1 MFLFQFVAES
11 NLCIS
16 DTGIDFF
23 FKAALANAFHS
34 KAFSNH
40 STIHYRV
47 TFSINTSASHTHKK
61 EEPPPTTI
69 PPKREEWGKAMMVH
83 WSECEWTV
91 SQRLWEIKSRQ
102 ILNELRDKG
111 WREMKRRRSG
121 SVSVPRDCLTTLTDA
136 VFWPQEGHCSQGLTE
151 SWLVTQI
158 CTVVSSVSSLYSCQ
172 NWDYFDGKQ
181 TTLERKYEQQGTVN
195 NC

>member
-1 MFLFQFVAES
+1 MLFIARLLATTVPSITEWPSLLIHLPLMHTKKKKKPPQQF
-11 NLCIS
+11 
-16 DTGIDFF
+16 
-23 FKAALANAFHS
+23 
-34 KAFSNH
+34 
-40 STIHYRV
+40 
-47 TFSINTSASHTHKK
+47 
-61 EEPPPTTI
+61 PQ
-69 PPKREEWGKAMMVH
+69 KREEWGKTMMVH

-121 SVSVPRDCLTTLTDA
+121 SVSVPCDCLTTLTDA
-136 VFWPQEGHCSQGLTE
+136 VFWLQEGHCSQGLTE

-158 CTVVSSVSSLYSCQ
+158 CTVASSESSLYSCQ

>member
-1 MFLFQFVAES
+1 MLFIAR
-11 NLCIS
+11 L
-16 DTGIDFF
+16 
-23 FKAALANAFHS
+23 LATTVPS
-34 KAFSNH
+34 ITEWPSLL
-40 STIHYRV
+40 IHLPLM
-47 TFSINTSASHTHKK
+47 HTKK
-61 EEPPPTTI
+61 KPPL
-69 PPKREEWGKAMMVH
+69 PPYNNRPKKGKNGEKPWKVF
-83 WSECEWTV
+83 WSECEWPV

-158 CTVVSSVSSLYSCQ
+158 CTVQAVSLTLFMPELGLL
-172 NWDYFDGKQ
+172 WRQ
-181 TTLERKYEQQGTVN
+181 TNYIRKKIWTTG